1 MFKDKNLLTL
11 VFVPI
16 DWESTMMS
24 AQVVMS
30 VLTNIVKILGCWL
43 SDMTFND
50 YGSKSSLLEYFE
62 QNT

>member
-1 MFKDKNLLTL
+1 MFKDENILTF

-16 DWESTMMS
+16 DWESTIIS
-24 AQVVMS
+24 VLVVMS
-30 VLTNIVKILGCWL
+30 VLTNIVKLLGCWI

-62 QNT
+62 RNT